1 MSLEFTIKAG
11 SGQARLGE
19 LTTPH
24 GPVPTPAF
32 MPVGTA
38 GTVKALGP
46 DDLETTCSRMILA
59 NTYHLMIRP
68 GHELIRRQ
76 GGLHR
81 FMVWSRP
88 ILTDSGGFQVFSLA
102 KLRRIDEKGVTF
114 RSHLDGELIH
124 LDPKRSVQ
132 IQEALGSDVMMC
144 FDECPPYSATKAE
157 VVRAVERTTRW
168 AKASLEARRT
178 GAALFGIVQGGVYP
192 ELRERSAAEI
202 TSLPLD
208 GFALG
213 GLSVGETKEELH
225 RTMAEALP
233 LLPPDKPR
241 YLMGVGAP
249 EDLVE
254 GVWLGADMFDCVM
267 PTRNARNGQAIT
279 RFGRLSIKNAA
290 HAEET
295 GPIDPECDCLTCR
308 SFSRAYLRHL
318 FLARELL
325 VFRLLTIHNLTYYQE
340 LMSGLRRAVAAGTLE
355 EFRTEF
361 HRVRAGSGLNEESG
375 GKTAVSQGGFNV

>member
-1 MSLEFTIKAG
+1 LKFTITAADG
-11 SGQARLGE
+11 RARLGE
-19 LTTPH
+19 LATPH
-24 GPVPTPAF
+24 GTVETPAF

-46 DDLETTCSRMILA
+46 DDLEATGSRMILA
-59 NTYHLMIRP
+59 NTYHLMLRP
-68 GHELIRRQ
+68 GHELIRRF

-81 FMVWSRP
+81 FMVWPRP

-102 KLRRIDEKGVTF
+102 KLRRISEEGVTF

-124 LDPKRSVQ
+124 LDPQKAVEVQ
-132 IQEALGSDVMMC
+132 ESLGSDIMMS
-144 FDECPPYSATKAE
+144 FDECPPYGAAEAE
-157 VVRAVERTTRW
+157 VAQAVERTSRW
-168 AKASLEARRT
+168 AEKSLEARRT

-202 TSLPLD
+202 TSLPFE

-213 GLSVGETKEELH
+213 GLSVGEPKEELH
-225 RTMAEALP
+225 RTMGSALP
-233 LLPPDKPR
+233 LLPADKPR

-254 GVWLGADMFDCVM
+254 GVCLGADLFDCVM
-267 PTRNARNGQAIT
+267 PTRNARNGQALT
-279 RFGRLSIKNAA
+279 RFGSLSIKNAV

-318 FLARELL
+318 YLARELL

-340 LMSGLRRAVAAGTLE
+340 LMSGLRQAVVSGTLE
-355 EFRTEF
+355 EFRAEF
-361 HRVRAGSGLNEESG
+361 HRERAGSGLNSESG
-375 GKTAVSQGGFNV
+375 GCKAASQGGF